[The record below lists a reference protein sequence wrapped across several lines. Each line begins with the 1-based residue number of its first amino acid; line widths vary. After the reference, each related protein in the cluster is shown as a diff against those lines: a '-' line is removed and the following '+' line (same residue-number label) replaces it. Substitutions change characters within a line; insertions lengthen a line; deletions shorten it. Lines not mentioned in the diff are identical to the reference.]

1 MKPPFNF
8 PSQQSPSTSFQVHS
22 ALPGQMYQNPLI
34 IYSTKSTSSDP
45 NSDIDDEDDNG
56 ELPAQGL
63 VAPWEILRRLADITT
78 ECTAKVKR
86 LPTYLF
92 NIFLTS
98 LNVRKPMMVLNY
110 LAGQGLPHQ
119 KDGPANEEKQF
130 IALFK
135 LLHFLMVNKFFYL

>member
-1 MKPPFNF
+1 MQPPSNF
-8 PSQQSPSTSFQVHS
+8 PSQQSPSTSSQVHS

-34 IYSTKSTSSDP
+34 IHSTESTSSDP

-63 VAPWEILRRLADITT
+63 VAPWEILRCLADITT

-86 LPTYLF
+86 LLTYLF

-119 KDGPANEEKQF
+119 KDDPANEEKQF
-130 IALFK
+130 IAHFK
-135 LLHFLMVNKFFYL
+135 LLHFLMVNKIFYL